1 MKLRWNYADV
11 LFGACISG
19 TGKIFWSSRLFESN
33 RGADWNSSFMCTFFG
48 HWPLIPEG
56 YFDIEPPH
64 DSLQPLTTSPY
75 VLTPFTDHIF
85 HIKIARYITAFL
97 SPPSWTSD
105 QYIPATVSEFAQ
117 RFDEVIIDQLPPP
130 LWMEAP
136 DTSWDSIDP
145 VLVIKRMRLQLLI
158 SSTKSS
164 LYRAFADPCNSL
176 RPHEMLESQCTTD
189 PLALSHRR
197 SLVQTTSHM
206 ISLITQL
213 YILIDNK
220 GGGPPA
226 ERLFLLPIYLVDALA
241 SLGVS
246 LLSIQFDERRF
257 LTSGIRSM
265 IYPDLQ
271 TSYSIFL
278 EGFNL
283 LCRQASLY
291 SLAKKGVEILESL
304 NIALDSLFTS
314 VSVASGSTI
323 MGLCDERQASQSGG
337 LEVPSSYSHS
347 ASGYDRVYTSLPEW
361 LPSFLQS
368 PGRSW
373 LVNNRMAF
381 GDSLV

>member
-1 MKLRWNYADV
+1 
-11 LFGACISG
+11 
-19 TGKIFWSSRLFESN
+19 
-33 RGADWNSSFMCTFFG
+33 MCTFFG

-75 VLTPFTDHIF
+75 VFTPFTDHIF
-85 HIKIARYITAFL
+85 HIKIARYMTAFL

-105 QYIPATVSEFAQ
+105 QYIPATVLEFAQ
-117 RFDEVIIDQLPPP
+117 RFDEVVIDQLPPP

-158 SSTKSS
+158 SSTQSS

-176 RPHEMLESQCTTD
+176 RSQEMLESQCTTD

-197 SLVQTTSHM
+197 SLIQTTSNM

-257 LTSGIRSM
+257 LISDIRNM
-265 IYPDLQ
+265 IYPDFQ

-291 SLAKKGVEILESL
+291 SLAKKGVEILECL
-304 NIALDSLFTS
+304 NIALDSLCTS
-314 VSVASGSTI
+314 VSVVPGSAM
-323 MGLCDERQASQSGG
+323 MGLCDERQSSQAGG
-337 LEVPSSYSHS
+337 LEDQQALSSSYSHS
-347 ASGYDRVYTSLPEW
+347 ASGHDRVYTSLPEW

>member
-1 MKLRWNYADV
+1 M
-11 LFGACISG
+11 S
-19 TGKIFWSSRLFESN
+19 
-33 RGADWNSSFMCTFFG
+33 TFFG

-64 DSLQPLTTSPY
+64 DNLQPYTTTPY

-105 QYIPATVSEFAQ
+105 QYVPETVSEFAQ
-117 RFDEVIIDQLPPP
+117 RFDEVITDQLPPP
-130 LWMEAP
+130 LWMDSP
-136 DTSWDSIDP
+136 DTSWDSVDP
-145 VLVIKRMRLQLLI
+145 ALVIKRMRLQLLI

-176 RPHEMLESQCTTD
+176 QPSELINSKGTTN

-197 SLVQTTSHM
+197 SLIEMTSNM
-206 ISLITQL
+206 ISLILQL
-213 YILIDNK
+213 YVLIDNE

-241 SLGVS
+241 SLGVA
-246 LLSIQFDERRF
+246 LLSIQFDERRY
-257 LTSGIRSM
+257 LISAIRTM
-265 IYPDLQ
+265 IHPDLQ
-271 TSYSIFL
+271 TKYTIFL
-278 EGFNL
+278 KGFEL
-283 LCRQASLY
+283 LYRQASLY
-291 SLAKKGVEILESL
+291 SLARRGVDI
-304 NIALDSLFTS
+304 LDSLNTALGSLFGNTS
-314 VSVASGSTI
+314 VVSSSALIGACEEV
-323 MGLCDERQASQSGG
+323 QASHADPIDLGQDISP
-337 LEVPSSYSHS
+337 LYAHS
-347 ASGYDRVYTSLPEW
+347 AATEYDVALPEW